1 MRVKVLFFGVLKEIA
16 GTGEDRLE
24 LAPGATLDAVLEH
37 YARLHPRLG
46 NMRSS
51 VMLAR
56 NQRFERAGSPVADG
70 DEIALLPPVS
80 GGASPF
86 IYEIADPAGHFFALT
101 RDPIDCPALK
111 KRIQGT
117 GDGAVV
123 SFDGSVR
130 DNTGGRRTLGL
141 EYDCYEPMA
150 IAAVAAVGRELA
162 EAFAIS
168 RIGIVHRLGT
178 LVPGEIAVSIA
189 VAAPHRDPAFQ
200 ACAEAIARLKH
211 RVPIWKKECFEDGE
225 VWVEGEWDPSVK
237 QA

>member
-1 MRVKVLFFGVLKEIA
+1 VRVNVLFFGVLREIA

-24 LAPGATLDAVLEH
+24 LAPGATLDAVFEH

-46 NMRSS
+46 DMRSN

-56 NQRFERAGSPVADG
+56 NQRLERPDAAVADG

-86 IYEIADPAGHFFALT
+86 IYEIADPVGHFFALT
-101 RDPIDCPALK
+101 REPIDCAALK
-111 KRIQGT
+111 NRIRGT
-117 GDGAVV
+117 GDGAIV

-130 DNTGGRRTLGL
+130 DNTDGRRTLGL

-150 IAAVAAVGRELA
+150 IDAMAAIGRELA
-162 EAFAIS
+162 QAFAIS
-168 RIGIVHRLGT
+168 RIGMIHRLGS
-178 LVPGEIAVSIA
+178 LAPGEIAVSIA
-189 VAAPHRDPAFQ
+189 VAAPHRAPAFE
-200 ACAEAIARLKH
+200 ACAEAITRLKQ
-211 RVPIWKKECFEDGE
+211 RVPIWKKERFEDGE
-225 VWVEGEWDPSVK
+225 VWAEGAWDPSVK